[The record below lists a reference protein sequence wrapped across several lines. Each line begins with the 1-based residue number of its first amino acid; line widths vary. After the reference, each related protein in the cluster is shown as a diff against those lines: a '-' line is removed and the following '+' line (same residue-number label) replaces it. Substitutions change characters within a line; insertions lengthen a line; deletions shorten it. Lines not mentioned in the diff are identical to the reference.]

1 MRCLYFF
8 VVCLLAIGISAYE
21 YESIKISENK
31 KNLSKEIFKKLEK
44 DHYLKKIN
52 KDDFNERYVRAIFEK
67 LDKNKTYFTKEEV
80 EFFLSK
86 SRQNNSGHFD
96 IGLAYDLINLY
107 YKKLIDFSDYQ
118 IYLLDEFEFDFSKEE
133 YLDIFYEDNQWIS
146 SNKSLK
152 ELWRLETK
160 NDLLVATMSDSAS
173 SNPQEDLKKRYAN
186 RVRRINQQKEEDI
199 FSLAINILTNQF
211 DPHSSYLSPRSAE
224 DFDMNMSLKLSGIGA
239 LLGVD
244 EDYTKIISLVP
255 GGPAQ
260 KSGKIKPEDRI
271 SKIRQKGSD
280 DFTDVVGWRIDEVV
294 DLIRGEAGTEVEIE
308 FISFEA
314 DSDTTKLVTLKR
326 EEVKL
331 EDRAAKS
338 EIIQIE
344 NNKIGIID
352 LPSFYID
359 FDEFQKGNKNY
370 SSSSKDIRSILK
382 TFNEDKVDAIVLD
395 LRNNGG
401 GALIEANKIIGL
413 FVSSGPTVQVKQ
425 GRGFVQPYGDSRA
438 VQVWEKPV
446 LILVNRYSASAS
458 EIVAGAI
465 QDYKRGIIVGQRTFG
480 KGTVQSLENLSEG
493 QIKITESKYY
503 RVNGT
508 STQNKGVIP
517 DIELP
522 STWDIDTVGE
532 SSYPTALKWDT
543 IRPYRHKKFKLEP
556 HLVEKVLNQ
565 HESRLSFEP
574 NLNYLQ
580 KVRNRYDLNKN
591 KKLLSLNINKRTI
604 QKELRK
610 NWLLEIENE
619 RRSEIGL
626 DVFNSFEEM
635 ENFKDDTDSL
645 EQNSINLEDDYLL
658 IESTKIINDFLNFS
672 KKKMLS
678 SMD

>member
-1 MRCLYFF
+1 MMKYKFLFLFLCTF
-8 VVCLLAIGISAYE
+8 VFANE
-21 YESIKISENK
+21 YVNIELSDSK
-31 KNLSKEIFKKLEK
+31 KGLSKEIFKKLEK
-44 DHYLKKIN
+44 EHYLKKIN
-52 KDDFNERYVRAIFEK
+52 KDNFNERYIKAIFEK

-86 SRQNNSGHFD
+86 SMQNNSDYFD
-96 IGLAYDLINLY
+96 IELAYNLINLY

-133 YLDIFYEDNQWIS
+133 YLDIFYEDNQWVS

-160 NDLLVATMSDSAS
+160 NDLLVANMSDSAS
-173 SNPQEDLKKRYAN
+173 SNPKEDLKKRYAN

-239 LLGVD
+239 LLGVE

-338 EIIQIE
+338 EIIQFE

-370 SSSSKDIRSILK
+370 RSSSKDIRSILK
-382 TFNEDKVDAIVLD
+382 TFNEDEVDAVVLD

-401 GALIEANKIIGL
+401 GALVEANKIIGL

-425 GRGFVQPYGDSRA
+425 SRGFVQPYGDSRA
-438 VQVWEKPV
+438 VQIWEKPV

-465 QDYKRGIIVGQRTFG
+465 QDYKRGIVVGQRTFG

-556 HLVEKVLNQ
+556 NLVEKVLNQ
-565 HESRLSFEP
+565 YESRLTFEP

-604 QKELRK
+604 QKELRRS
-610 NWLLEIENE
+610 WLLDIENE

-635 ENFKDDTDSL
+635 ENFKDDKDSL
-645 EQNSINLEDDYLL
+645 NQNSINLEDDYLL

-678 SMD
+678 SVE

>member
-1 MRCLYFF
+1 MMKYKFLFLFLCTF
-8 VVCLLAIGISAYE
+8 VFANE
-21 YESIKISENK
+21 YVNIELSDSK
-31 KNLSKEIFKKLEK
+31 KGLSKEIFKKLEK
-44 DHYLKKIN
+44 EHYLKKIN
-52 KDDFNERYVRAIFEK
+52 KDNFNERYIKAIFEK

-86 SRQNNSGHFD
+86 SMQNNSDYFD
-96 IGLAYDLINLY
+96 IELAYNLINLY

-133 YLDIFYEDNQWIS
+133 YLDIFYEDNQWVS

-160 NDLLVATMSDSAS
+160 NDLLVANMSDSAS
-173 SNPQEDLKKRYAN
+173 SNPKEDLKKRYAN

-239 LLGVD
+239 LLGVE

-338 EIIQIE
+338 EIIQFE

-370 SSSSKDIRSILK
+370 RSSSKDIRSILK
-382 TFNEDKVDAIVLD
+382 TFNEDEVDAVVLD

-401 GALIEANKIIGL
+401 GALVEANKIIGL

-425 GRGFVQPYGDSRA
+425 SRGFVQPYGDSRA
-438 VQVWEKPV
+438 VQIWEKPV

-465 QDYKRGIIVGQRTFG
+465 QDYKRGIVVGQRTFG

-556 HLVEKVLNQ
+556 NLVEKVLNQ
-565 HESRLSFEP
+565 YESRLTFEP

-591 KKLLSLNINKRTI
+591 KKLLSLNINERTI

-610 NWLLEIENE
+610 SWLLEIENE

-635 ENFKDDTDSL
+635 ENFKDNKDSL
-645 EQNSINLEDDYLL
+645 DQNSINLEDDYLL

-678 SMD
+678 SVE